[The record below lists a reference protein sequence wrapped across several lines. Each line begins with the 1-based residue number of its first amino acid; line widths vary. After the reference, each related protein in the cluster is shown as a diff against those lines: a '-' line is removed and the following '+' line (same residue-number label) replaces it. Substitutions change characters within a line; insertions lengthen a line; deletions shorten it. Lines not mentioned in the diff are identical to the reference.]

1 MKTQDKNS
9 EGSTLI
15 IFMWLA
21 IAIVLIVVIMA
32 VIENKNQVKEPPAK
46 PWINP
51 DGSLPYETVKALAP
65 DYIKGASS
73 TKCPHSHHYRRRT
86 LVKAFNIYLHNYKI
100 FAIFVYRK

>member
-32 VIENKNQVKEPPAK
+32 VIENKNQVKEEK
-46 PWINP
+46 TN
-51 DGSLPYETVKALAP
+51 
-65 DYIKGASS
+65 
-73 TKCPHSHHYRRRT
+73 
-86 LVKAFNIYLHNYKI
+86 
-100 FAIFVYRK
+100 

>member
-51 DGSLPYETVKALAP
+51 DGSLPYETVKAFSSRL
-65 DYIKGASS
+65 YRQSQKGLE
-73 TKCPHSHHYRRRT
+73 RLRDG
-86 LVKAFNIYLHNYKI
+86 
-100 FAIFVYRK
+100 

>member
-21 IAIVLIVVIMA
+21 IDIVLIVVIMA

-65 DYIKGASS
+65 DYIDSLERAGEIERWLKEHPQQNVHIRI
-73 TKCPHSHHYRRRT
+73 TIEDERW
-86 LVKAFNIYLHNYKI
+86 
-100 FAIFVYRK
+100 

>member
-32 VIENKNQVKEPPAK
+32 VIENK
-46 PWINP
+46 
-51 DGSLPYETVKALAP
+51 T
-65 DYIKGASS
+65 
-73 TKCPHSHHYRRRT
+73 
-86 LVKAFNIYLHNYKI
+86 
-100 FAIFVYRK
+100 RKRATC

>member
-15 IFMWLA
+15 IFMWLV
-21 IAIVLIVVIMA
+21 IAITLIIVMVA
-32 VIENKNQVKEPPAK
+32 VIKDKNQVKEPPAK

-65 DYIKGASS
+65 DYIDSLKRAGEIERWL
-73 TKCPHSHHYRRRT
+73 KEHPQQN
-86 LVKAFNIYLHNYKI
+86 LNIRI
-100 FAIFVYRK
+100 TIEDERW

>member
-51 DGSLPYETVKALAP
+51 DGS
-65 DYIKGASS
+65 
-73 TKCPHSHHYRRRT
+73 
-86 LVKAFNIYLHNYKI
+86 
-100 FAIFVYRK
+100 